1 MVRAFL
7 GERAFGTHV
16 SAVAFLMALGVG
28 CGESPNNDPT
38 GAPGGSGSTTAGS
51 GSGGSVPGTS
61 GASSGAVAN
70 GGDAAGGTTGT
81 AGSGGGSEGKAG
93 GGTLPDP
100 KLGDIVPL
108 FGPETVLEP
117 AVQVETADALK
128 TYWADRARD
137 RHAREARFNS
147 YEHYLHIYWEKRT
160 AAVEIVDTVGK
171 VPNGSVTFNV
181 KSQWKLDNGQAE
193 LRFFFRGIGTVAE
206 YSDNKSMTP
215 VGSID
220 DFTYTRSTSTKP
232 GGGALQVGDKIEF
245 ELSQFLDKNYKA
257 AEFTG
262 RDNYYGTT
270 MLYIVGKGLVPWAQT
285 GAVCQN
291 KDEVVCRDS
300 EPIPEEA
307 WLGGHTTMHEIT
319 SGEPENAF
327 LQMAGNLAPVN
338 GQAFVRGRRTI
349 HTNFDDGHHDESPE
363 NPAWDEQKGKLG
375 PLFINHSCN
384 QCHMNNSRAVPPAT
398 GTALTKYVIK
408 VGTEDGHA
416 DPMLGEVL
424 QPADKTG
431 EPSVSIS
438 GWEEANGLRKPTFAF
453 AGGTAPTHF
462 SPRVSPQIVGMGLL
476 EAIPELDILKLD
488 DPDDANK
495 DGISGR
501 ARLLK
506 DPELGVTRL
515 GRFGWKAGQASVRHQ
530 VAGALKTDMGV
541 LTSVFPKPDCG
552 SAQTNCGAATAEYS
566 DTDLADATAYISLLA
581 VRAQRNWAAPEVLKG
596 KELFNTTG
604 CANCHVTTFTTS
616 KYAMH
621 AELRSQLIHPYT
633 DLLLHD
639 MGPGLADTL
648 PEGTLEK
655 GNASYLEW
663 RTPPLWGIGF
673 TESTAGAESYLHDGR
688 ARSLTEAILWHGGE
702 GEAAQKAFSA
712 LPEGDKAALL
722 AFLKSL

>member
-1 MVRAFL
+1 MVRVSL
-7 GERAFGTHV
+7 GKRAFGTHV
-16 SAVAFLMALGVG
+16 SAVAFLMALGGVG
-28 CGESPNNDPT
+28 CGESPNNGTTGGGNAAAAAGKGSTNGGVPGSAGAGT
-38 GAPGGSGSTTAGS
+38 GATA
-51 GSGGSVPGTS
+51 SGGDG
-61 GASSGAVAN
+61 
-70 GGDAAGGTTGT
+70 AGGTTGT
-81 AGSGGGSEGKAG
+81 AGSTGTAGKGGSGP
-93 GGTLPDP
+93 LPDP
-100 KLGDIVPL
+100 KLGDIIPL
-108 FGPETVLEP
+108 FGPETELEP
-117 AVQVETADALK
+117 AVVVDSADSLK

-160 AAVEIVDTVGK
+160 AEVEIVDTVGK

-193 LRFFFRGIGTVAE
+193 LRLFFRGIGTVAE

-215 VGSID
+215 VGLVD
-220 DFTYTRSTSTKP
+220 DFTYTRSTSSKP
-232 GGGALQVGDKIEF
+232 GGGALEVGDKIEF

-270 MLYIVGKGLVPWAQT
+270 MLYIAGKGLVPWAQT

-291 KDEVVCRDS
+291 KDEVLCRDS
-300 EPIPEEA
+300 EAIPEAA

-327 LQMAGNLAPVN
+327 LQMSGNLAPIN

-363 NPAWDEQKGKLG
+363 NPAWDAQKDKLG

-384 QCHMNNSRAVPPAT
+384 QCHLNNSRAVPPAN

-408 VGTEDGHA
+408 VGTETGEA
-416 DPMLGEVL
+416 DPMLGGVL
-424 QPADKTG
+424 QPSDSKG

-438 GWEEANGLRKPTFAF
+438 GWTEENGLRKPTFAF
-453 AGGTAPTHF
+453 AGANAPAHF

-488 DPDDANK
+488 DPDDKNG

-501 ARLLK
+501 ARLLN
-506 DPELGVTRL
+506 DPELNVTRL

-541 LTSVFPKPDCG
+541 LTSVFPTPDCG
-552 SAQTNCGAATAEYS
+552 SAQTNCGAATAEYA
-566 DTDLADATAYISLLA
+566 DADLADATVYISLLS
-581 VRAQRNWAAPEVLKG
+581 VRAQRNWAAPEVVKG
-596 KELFNTTG
+596 KTVFTAAG
-604 CANCHVTTFTTS
+604 CANCHVDTFTTS
-616 KYAMH
+616 EFAKH

-639 MGPGLADTL
+639 MGAGLADTL

-673 TESTAGAESYLHDGR
+673 TEATAGAEAYLHDGR
-688 ARSLTEAILWHGGE
+688 ARNLTEAIMWHGGE
-702 GEAAQKAFSA
+702 ADAAQKAFVA
-712 LPEGDKAALL
+712 LPEGDKTALL